1 LSQPRRRRR
10 RKRKS
15 GAPSDQSQTSEQK
28 QKQQPPQQQGAGG
41 SGRRRR
47 RRGRAR
53 GESKR
58 PSPKSSE
65 DLVRALP
72 KEPPATLTAPADG
85 QSLEGIIGELQSQ
98 YGVPQY
104 PQEYRITIK
113 VADERDARPEAA
125 PSEPRKKPAEQ
136 STKDGPRREKA
147 PAAPLLMRPD
157 SSSPTPN
164 KRRRRGRRGRRRRG
178 GGGGEGGNGGA
189 GPSGGNGS
197 GGNGSGGDGGG
208 GGGG

>member
-1 LSQPRRRRR
+1 MSQPRRRRR
-10 RKRKS
+10 RRRKS
-15 GAPSDQSQTSEQK
+15 PSSSDQSQSPEQK
-28 QKQQPPQQQGAGG
+28 QKQQPSQQKAG

-53 GESKR
+53 GESR
-58 PSPKSSE
+58 PASPKSSE

-72 KEPPATLTAPADG
+72 KEPPASLTAPADG

-113 VADERDARPEAA
+113 VADERDR
-125 PSEPRKKPAEQ
+125 SEPQPQKQPAEQ
-136 STKDGPRREKA
+136 NTGGDGQPKREKA
-147 PAAPLLMRPD
+147 PAAPLLMRGGETGAP
-157 SSSPTPN
+157 SQN

-178 GGGGEGGNGGA
+178 GGNGS
-189 GPSGGNGS
+189 GPSGNAGGNGS
-197 GGNGSGGDGGG
+197 GPSEGGG
-208 GGGG
+208 GSPPSSDA

>member
-15 GAPSDQSQTSEQK
+15 GAPSDQSQPSEQK
-28 QKQQPPQQQGAGG
+28 QQQQSAQQQGAGG

-47 RRGRAR
+47 RRGRPR

-72 KEPPATLTAPADG
+72 KEKPATLTAPADG
-85 QSLEGIIGELQSQ
+85 QSLEGIIGDLQSQ

-104 PQEYRITIK
+104 PQEFRITIK
-113 VADERDARPEAA
+113 VADERDARSEPV
-125 PSEPRKKPAEQ
+125 PSEQRRKPAEKAAN
-136 STKDGPRREKA
+136 SGPRREKA

-157 SSSPTPN
+157 DSSPSPN

-178 GGGGEGGNGGA
+178 GGGEGGEGGEGGSN
-189 GPSGGNGS
+189 PSGGNGS
-197 GGNGSGGDGGG
+197 GGNGGGDSDA
-208 GGGG
+208 